1 MGKDFNNFYNNY
13 MKTYRNKKGLSNNE
27 AIVSPGLSNRILNAY
42 QAELMQRTA
51 IKLDGA
57 HNIHRYLHNA
67 AGRRNSYK
75 KTYKRALKALTN
87 NPNMSGT
94 VLLKKSTRRSAS
106 RGRN

>member
-1 MGKDFNNFYNNY
+1 

-27 AIVSPGLSNRILNAY
+27 AIVSPELSNRILNAY

-57 HNIHRYLHNA
+57 HNIHRYLHTA
-67 AGRRNSYK
+67 ARRNSYK